1 MKQRAKMTPAKQQHK
16 DDGSKDEGSKARQ
29 QAWLQRAMVTASHG
43 RTASDPKRITDP
55 KCTTPPRTAHAQPH
69 VHSPCAQP
77 LDDGSL
83 PDVKM

>member
-16 DDGSKDEGSKARQ
+16 DDGSKDEGSKARR
-29 QAWLQRAMVTASHG
+29 QAWPQRAMVERRAVRSK
-43 RTASDPKRITDP
+43 KRITDP